1 MKRRKGTGMTFLAF
15 AERSTQGSVVLLL
28 IALAAVLL
36 LLYLV
41 AAANQKA
48 ARSAKEAES
57 LRESLDGQLRAWNE
71 ERAKLTREIEY
82 LSPWRDVADADAEAG
97 RLREQARAVL
107 AQGIAE
113 AQAVL
118 AEARRQAE
126 EALTSANAKAEAQT
140 AEARAAARE
149 AREKAQALLDSA
161 TLQAK
166 TITDAARSRAEEI
179 AGDAYKAMNNAALYE
194 QTVKAMK
201 NVIEGYGDA
210 YIVPSQSLLDG
221 LAEDFGHTEAGEKL
235 KLARERSKLM
245 VRNKTAATCE
255 YVEENRRT
263 TAIEFVTD
271 AFNGKVDSILSRV
284 KHDNAGTLE
293 QEIRDAFTL
302 VNYNGKAFR
311 EARITEE
318 YLSCRLEELRWA
330 AIAQKLRLDE
340 REEQRRIKEAI
351 REEEKA
357 RREFERAIR
366 DAAKEE
372 EVLRKAMEKAQQQI
386 EQASAEQRAKYERQL
401 EELAARLKEAE
412 ERSQRAV
419 SMAQQTKCGHV
430 YVISNVGS
438 FGDSVYK
445 IGLTR
450 RLEPQDRIRELG
462 DSSVPFEFD
471 VHALIY
477 SEDAPGLE
485 HRLHKHFVLNQ
496 VNKVNHRKEFFRANL
511 AQIREEIE
519 GLGLSAAWT
528 MTAKAA
534 EYRETLAIE
543 KAIAAD
549 PKVKEAWVKRQWS
562 LEDIEAPGGELAE
575 GLSA

>member
-1 MKRRKGTGMTFLAF
+1 MTLLAL
-15 AERSTQGSVVLLL
+15 AQGSPQGALVFVL
-28 IALAAVLL
+28 IAAVAVLV

-41 AAANQKA
+41 ATANQKA
-48 ARSAKEAES
+48 ARARKEAAR
-57 LRESLDGQLRAWNE
+57 LRESLDQQLSSWNE
-71 ERAKLTREIEY
+71 ERSRLSQEIQY
-82 LSPWRDVADADAEAG
+82 LSPWRDLANADAEAKG
-97 RLREQARAVL
+97 IRAQARAVL
-107 AQGIAE
+107 DQGMAE
-113 AQAVL
+113 AQAMVS
-118 AEARRQAE
+118 EAQRKAE
-126 EALTSANAKAEAQT
+126 ETLRSAADRAENQT
-140 AEARAAARE
+140 AEARAAARDL
-149 AREKAQALLDSA
+149 REKAQALMDSA

-166 TITDAARSRAEEI
+166 AITDAARARAEEI
-179 AGDAYKAMNNAALYE
+179 AGDAYKAMNNAGLYE

-245 VRNKTAATCE
+245 VRNRTAATCD
-255 YVEENRRT
+255 YVEENRKA

-293 QEIRDAFTL
+293 QEIRDALTL

-311 EARITEE
+311 DARVTEE
-318 YLSCRLEELRWA
+318 YLTARLEELRWA
-330 AIAQKLRLDE
+330 AVAQRLRLDE

-386 EQASAEQRAKYERQL
+386 EQATSEQRAKYERQL
-401 EELAARLKEAE
+401 EELAARLTEAE
-412 ERSQRAV
+412 ARSQRAL

-438 FGDSVYK
+438 FGENVYK

-485 HRLHKHFVLNQ
+485 HKLHKHFVLTQ
-496 VNKVNHRKEFFRANL
+496 LNKVNHRKEFFRANL
-511 AQIREEIE
+511 AQIRQEIE
-519 GLGLSAAWT
+519 GLGLDAAWT

-543 KAIAAD
+543 KAIEAD

-562 LEDIEAPGGELAE
+562 LEDLEAPGEELVE
-575 GLSA
+575 GLPA